1 MSGFR
6 IYIGALGS
14 KQALGEQCSILA
26 ALYSREAWQR
36 SRPLLHQ
43 DPEKKD
49 TQACVPVKRP
59 VSAAVWGG
67 GSEAC
72 QQSWQHR
79 QHKQRLYER
88 MSVNQSQERRHCEQG
103 QQGNKSKQGKVGKQ
117 GTLWVHIL

>member
-1 MSGFR
+1 MEHWDRSKRWASSAASSRLSTAGK
-6 IYIGALGS
+6 LGS
-14 KQALGEQCSILA
+14 GVGLCST
-26 ALYSREAWQR
+26 
-36 SRPLLHQ
+36 
-43 DPEKKD
+43 K
-49 TQACVPVKRP
+49 TQKRKTHKHVFQSSGP
-59 VSAAVWGG
+59 YQLQSGGG